1 MNKFN
6 DSIGDKRIM
15 ASTQGTEEPI
25 NSGLSTREILNKT
38 PVPEATR
45 IARRQF
51 LKLSAMFTAAGA
63 LPLLDMAKAARAAE
77 PDAPLRIGYLPI
89 TDATPLLV
97 AHHNG
102 LFEQQGLKVEQ
113 PRLFRSWAQIVE
125 AFLAGQ
131 VNAVHLLSPMTVWAR
146 YGSKAKARVV
156 AWNHMSGSGLTVQPN
171 VNTIAD
177 LAGTTVAIPF
187 WYSLHNVVLQH
198 LLKSKGLEPI
208 ADGEPGPGQVK
219 LVVMAPSDM
228 VPALA
233 NKQIAGFTVAEPFN
247 ANAEVLKVGKI
258 LRFTGDVWKDHACCV
273 VLMHE
278 ADLEQRP
285 EWSQKVVNAIVQA
298 QAWIQDNRQET
309 ARILSRDNPQKYT
322 PHTYEALANVLEPE
336 RLDAAL
342 YERNGAMVN
351 TAWKQKRI
359 DFQPYPFPSYTEELI
374 RKLQGTLVSGRNDFL
389 LELDPTFVAKDL
401 VDDRFVR
408 KAILSTGGPA
418 AFGLTDSFTREEII
432 TV

>member
-1 MNKFN
+1 MIDN
-6 DSIGDKRIM
+6 GDY
-15 ASTQGTEEPI
+15 P
-25 NSGLSTREILNKT
+25 
-38 PVPEATR
+38 ATR
-45 IARRQF
+45 LARRQF
-51 LKLSAMFTAAGA
+51 LKLSALFSTVGA
-63 LPLLDMAKAARAAE
+63 LPLLQMANVARAAE

-102 LFEQQGLKVEQ
+102 LFEQEGLQVEK
-113 PRLFRSWAQIVE
+113 PRLFRSWAQLVE

-146 YGSKAKARVV
+146 YGSQSKAKVV
-156 AWNHMSGSGLTVQPN
+156 AWNHMSGSGLTVQPHIN
-171 VNTIAD
+171 SID
-177 LAGTTVAIPF
+177 ELGGTTVAIPF

-198 LLKSKGLEPI
+198 LLQSRGLEPI
-208 ADGEPGPGQVK
+208 KEGEPSPTQVK

-233 NKQIAGFTVAEPFN
+233 NKQIAGYTVAEPFN
-247 ANAEVLKVGKI
+247 ANAEVLKVGKV

-278 ADLEQRP
+278 HDLEQRP
-285 EWSQKVVNAIVQA
+285 DWSQKVVNGIVRA

-309 ARILSRDNPQKYT
+309 ARILSRDNPQHYT
-322 PHTYEALANVLEPE
+322 PHSYEALANVLEPE
-336 RLDAAL
+336 RMDLAL
-342 YERNGAMVN
+342 YESSGAIVN
-351 TAWKQKRI
+351 TTWKEKRI

-374 RKLQGTLVSGRNDFL
+374 RKLQKTVVSGQNAFL
-389 LELDPTFVAKDL
+389 HELDPAFVARDL
-401 VDDRFVR
+401 VDDRFV
-408 KAILSTGGPA
+408 KHAILAQGGPA
-418 AFGLTDSFTREEII
+418 TFGLPESFTREEII

>member
-1 MNKFN
+1 MTRP
-6 DSIGDKRIM
+6 GDF
-15 ASTQGTEEPI
+15 
-25 NSGLSTREILNKT
+25 
-38 PVPEATR
+38 EATQQV
-45 IARRQF
+45 RRQF
-51 LKLSAMFTAAGA
+51 LKLSALFSAMGA
-63 LPLLDMAKAARAAE
+63 LPLLNMANAARAAE

-102 LFEQQGLKVEQ
+102 LFEQEGLQVEK

-146 YGSKAKARVV
+146 YGSQSRAKVV
-156 AWNHMSGSGLTVQPN
+156 AWNHMSGSGLTVQPHIN
-171 VNTIAD
+171 SVAD
-177 LAGTTVAIPF
+177 LGGTIVAIPF

-198 LLKSKGLEPI
+198 LLKNEGLEPI
-208 ADGEPGPGQVK
+208 AEGDPGPRQVK

-233 NKQIAGFTVAEPFN
+233 NKQIAGYTVAEPFN

-278 ADLEQRP
+278 QDLEQRP
-285 EWSQKVVNAIVQA
+285 EWSQKVVNGLVKA

-309 ARILSRDNPQKYT
+309 ARILSRDNAQKYT

-336 RLDAAL
+336 RMDSAL
-342 YERNGAMVN
+342 YEGSGAIVN
-351 TAWKQKRI
+351 KDWKEKRI
-359 DFQPYPFPSYTEELI
+359 DFQPYPFPSYTEELV
-374 RKLQGTLVSGRNDFL
+374 RKLKTTLVSGRNTFL
-389 LELDPTFVAKDL
+389 EDLDPAFVARDL
-401 VDDRFVR
+401 VDDRFV
-408 KAILSTGGPA
+408 KQAILANGGPA
-418 AFGLTDSFTREEII
+418 AFGLPESFTREEVIS
-432 TV
+432 T

>member
-1 MNKFN
+1 MTQP
-6 DSIGDKRIM
+6 GDF
-15 ASTQGTEEPI
+15 
-25 NSGLSTREILNKT
+25 
-38 PVPEATR
+38 EATR
-45 IARRQF
+45 QVRRQF
-51 LKLSAMFTAAGA
+51 LKLSALFSAMGA
-63 LPLLDMAKAARAAE
+63 LPLLNIANAARAAE

-102 LFEQQGLKVEQ
+102 LFEQEGLQVEK

-146 YGSKAKARVV
+146 YGSQSRAKVV
-156 AWNHMSGSGLTVQPN
+156 AWNHMSGSGLTVQHHIN
-171 VNTIAD
+171 GITD
-177 LAGTTVAIPF
+177 LGGTTVAIPF
-187 WYSLHNVVLQH
+187 WYSLHNVVVQH
-198 LLKSKGLEPI
+198 LLKNEGLEPI
-208 ADGEPGPGQVK
+208 ADGEPGPKQVK

-233 NKQIAGFTVAEPFN
+233 NKQIAGYTVAEPFN

-278 ADLEQRP
+278 QDLEQRP
-285 EWSQKVVNAIVQA
+285 EWSQKVVNGIVKA

-309 ARILSRDNPQKYT
+309 ARILSRDNAQKYT

-336 RLDAAL
+336 RMDTAL
-342 YERNGAMVN
+342 YEGSGAIVN
-351 TAWKQKRI
+351 KDWKEKRI
-359 DFQPYPFPSYTEELI
+359 DFQPYPFPSYTEELV
-374 RKLQGTLVSGRNDFL
+374 RKLKTTLVSGRNTFL
-389 LELDPTFVAKDL
+389 QDLDPAFVARDL
-401 VDDRFVR
+401 VDDRFV
-408 KAILSTGGPA
+408 KQAILANGGPA
-418 AFGLTDSFTREEII
+418 AFGLPESFTREEII
-432 TV
+432 ST

>member
-1 MNKFN
+1 MTDF
-6 DSIGDKRIM
+6 GDFK
-15 ASTQGTEEPI
+15 
-25 NSGLSTREILNKT
+25 
-38 PVPEATR
+38 ATLQT
-45 IARRQF
+45 RRQF
-51 LKLSAMFTAAGA
+51 LKLSTLFSAAGA
-63 LPLLDMAKAARAAE
+63 LPLLQMASAARAAQ

-102 LFEQQGLKVEQ
+102 LFEQQGLQVEK

-146 YGSKAKARVV
+146 YGSQSRAKVV
-156 AWNHMSGSGLTVQPN
+156 AWNHMSGSGLTVQHHIN
-171 VNTIAD
+171 RVAD
-177 LAGTTVAIPF
+177 LGGTTVAIPF
-187 WYSLHNVVLQH
+187 WYSLHNIVLQH
-198 LLKSKGLEPI
+198 LLKSQGLEPI
-208 ADGEPGPGQVK
+208 SDGNPGPKQVK

-233 NKQIAGFTVAEPFN
+233 NKQIAGYTVAEPFN

-278 ADLEQRP
+278 QDLEQRP
-285 EWSQKVVNAIVQA
+285 EWSQKVVNGIVRA

-336 RLDAAL
+336 RMDNAH
-342 YERNGAMVN
+342 YEGTGAIVN
-351 TAWKQKRI
+351 KDWKEKRI
-359 DFQPYPFPSYTEELI
+359 DFQPYPYPSYTEELI
-374 RKLQGTLVSGRNDFL
+374 RKLKTTLVSGQNAFL
-389 LELDPTFVAKDL
+389 QELDPAFVARDL
-401 VDDRFVR
+401 VDDRYV
-408 KAILSTGGPA
+408 KQAILANGGPA
-418 AFGLTDSFTREEII
+418 AFGLPDSFSRVETI
-432 TV
+432 TT

>member
-1 MNKFN
+1 MTHHGEF
-6 DSIGDKRIM
+6 
-15 ASTQGTEEPI
+15 
-25 NSGLSTREILNKT
+25 
-38 PVPEATR
+38 EATR
-45 IARRQF
+45 QLRRQF
-51 LKLSAMFTAAGA
+51 LKLSALFSAAGA
-63 LPLLDMAKAARAAE
+63 MPLLQMANMARAAE
-77 PDAPLRIGYLPI
+77 PDAPVRIGYLPI

-102 LFEQQGLKVEQ
+102 LFQQEGLNVEK

-131 VNAVHLLSPMTVWAR
+131 VNVVHLLSPMTVWAR
-146 YGSKAKARVV
+146 YGSQSRARVV
-156 AWNHMSGSGLTVQPN
+156 AWNHMSGSGLTVQHSIN
-171 VNTIAD
+171 RVAD
-177 LAGTTVAIPF
+177 LGGTTVAIPF

-198 LLKSKGLEPI
+198 LLKSEGLEPI
-208 ADGEPGPGQVK
+208 SDGTPGPREVK

-233 NKQIAGFTVAEPFN
+233 NKQIAGYTVAEPFN
-247 ANAEVLKVGKI
+247 ANAEVLNVGKI

-273 VLMHE
+273 VLMNE
-278 ADLEQRP
+278 QDLEQRP
-285 EWSQKVVNAIVQA
+285 EWSQKVVNGIVRA

-309 ARILSRDNPQKYT
+309 AHILARDNPQQYT

-351 TAWKQKRI
+351 TGWNQKRI

-374 RKLQGTLVSGRNDFL
+374 RKLKTTLVSGQNDFL
-389 LELDPTFVAKDL
+389 NDLDPAFVARDL
-401 VDDRFVR
+401 VDDRYV
-408 KAILSTGGPA
+408 KQAILDNGGPT
-418 AFGLTDSFTREEII
+418 AFGLPESFTRDEMI
-432 TV
+432 TT

>member
-1 MNKFN
+1 MI
-6 DSIGDKRIM
+6 D
-15 ASTQGTEEPI
+15 
-25 NSGLSTREILNKT
+25 NSDY
-38 PVPEATR
+38 PATR
-45 IARRQF
+45 LARRQF
-51 LKLSAMFTAAGA
+51 LKLATLFSSAGA
-63 LPLLDMAKAARAAE
+63 LPLLQMANVARAAE

-102 LFEQQGLKVEQ
+102 LFEKEGLKVEK

-146 YGSKAKARVV
+146 YGSQSKAKVV
-156 AWNHMSGSGLTVQPN
+156 AWNHMSGSGLTVQHSIN
-171 VNTIAD
+171 SIDD
-177 LAGTTVAIPF
+177 LGGTTVAIPF
-187 WYSLHNVVLQH
+187 WYSLHNIVLQQ
-198 LLKSKGLEPI
+198 LLQSRGLEPI
-208 ADGEPGPGQVK
+208 KDGEPGPKQVK

-233 NKQIAGFTVAEPFN
+233 NKQISGYIVAEPFN
-247 ANAEVLKVGKI
+247 ANAEVLKIGKL

-278 ADLEQRP
+278 QDLEQRP
-285 EWSQKVVNAIVQA
+285 EWSQKVVNGIVSA
-298 QAWIQDNRQET
+298 QAWIQENRQET

-336 RLDAAL
+336 RMDVAL
-342 YERNGAMVN
+342 YENSGAIVHKD
-351 TAWKQKRI
+351 WKEKRI

-374 RKLQGTLVSGRNDFL
+374 RKLKQTVVSGQNAFL
-389 LELDPTFVAKDL
+389 QDLDPAFVAKDL
-401 VDDRFVR
+401 VDDRFV
-408 KAILSTGGPA
+408 KQAILAQGGPSV
-418 AFGLTDSFTREEII
+418 FGLPESFTREEII